1 MKVDEVH
8 KEDRADNGLF
18 GRSNT
23 MGRKMSP
30 LNKGQRSGRNQ

>member
-18 GRSNT
+18 GRSNHN
-23 MGRKMSP
+23 GEKNESFE
-30 LNKGQRSGRNQ
+30 